1 MTPAAGHNWAWRDYW
16 QSGREASC
24 LPEDRTSESEFLARW
39 RRFFAGCPDGSRILD
54 IATGNGI
61 VLRQALAAAAEAN
74 RRFELT
80 GIDLARIDPQRHLAD
95 AGLDSIRFRGGVDAE
110 RLPFDDGEFDV
121 VVSQYG
127 LEYADP
133 GRALAEAGRVL
144 AGGGRLAWL
153 AHSPDSVVVRQ
164 NRAQHGE
171 VDLLLDPDGPLAAM
185 DRLVKAVF
193 RNRRPDRPMTKLDA
207 TMRVAE
213 RYCREH
219 PPANIVREVCSG
231 LADLANR
238 WQHYRPQDL
247 EQTVRH
253 SRKQLLAHRQR
264 LKDMEAA
271 ALSPKRLSSVR
282 EILGGPDWQ
291 TVTIDPLIVGE
302 NQNEIGQLIRATR
315 ADNRS

>member
-1 MTPAAGHNWAWRDYW
+1 MTRAAGHNWAWRDYW

-24 LPEDRTSESEFLARW
+24 LPEDRTNETEILARW
-39 RRFFAGCPDGSRILD
+39 HRFFADCADGSRILD

-80 GIDLARIDPQRHLAD
+80 GIDLARIDPRRHLGD
-95 AGLDSIRFRGGVDAE
+95 AGLESIRFRGGVDAE
-110 RLPFDDGEFDV
+110 RLPFGDGEFDV

-144 AGGGRLAWL
+144 ADGGRLEWL

-171 VDLLLDPDGPLAAM
+171 VDLLLGPDGPLAAM
-185 DRLVKAVF
+185 ERLVKAIA
-193 RNRRPDRPMTKLDA
+193 RNRRPDRPMAKLDA

-219 PPANIVREVCSG
+219 PPAGIVREVCSG

-271 ALSPKRLSSVR
+271 ALTPERLARVR
-282 EILGGPDWQ
+282 EILGSPDWHAL
-291 TVTIDPLIVGE
+291 TIEPLIVGE
-302 NQNEIGQLIRATR
+302 NRNEIGLVIRAQR
-315 ADNRS
+315 AA